1 MLIITMHKTSCVLCS
16 PGQYTF
22 VSVPSVGAHE
32 WHPFTITSAPGD
44 PYISVH
50 IRVVGDWTE
59 ILWNTMEEYLER
71 VRVTPPLI
79 SHLFIHPSTLRF
91 KCVPQGYAT
100 DSGRGE
106 LVNSRYSCHD

>member
-22 VSVPSVGAHE
+22 VSVPSVGAQE

-59 ILWNTMEEYLER
+59 SLWNTMEEYLER
-71 VRVTPPLI
+71 VRVTPPPYT
-79 SHLFIHPSTLRF
+79 HLPIHPFT
-91 KCVPQGYAT
+91 QGIVFVFDT
-100 DSGRGE
+100 FRRG
-106 LVNSRYSCHD
+106 LPLTADAASF